1 MNLQEIMNQISTLGA
16 QIKAANMK
24 LAQDAGN
31 PTVAMDEIQKQ
42 QNAIADMN
50 GRMAALQASY
60 DALKN
65 SQQAGL
71 QPVAPVPAEP
81 KSRREIRKS
90 NEYARAFCYA
100 LRNGLNP
107 KNGYGNEKVKILY
120 DAMSEGGGSPAG
132 TDGGFLVPE
141 DVDNAINELRRE
153 LNPLA
158 PLFSEETVT
167 APTGWRVI
175 DTAPTSGFTA
185 VDELGTVPS
194 DDQPAFAKVSYSLAK
209 YGLILPISNELM
221 KDEDANLMAYISRW
235 GAKKLVL
242 TENGIL
248 ITLLKT
254 LAASALVTGTETPEA
269 SIKRILN
276 KSLDPAISA
285 SAVIITNQDGF
296 DALDQLT
303 DDMGRGL
310 LQPDPTNATLL
321 RIFGRRIVKVAN
333 AQLPNTSNKPE
344 FFIGDFKEFATIFR
358 KEGFELATTDVGGNA
373 WAKDMTEVRMITR
386 LAASKFDA
394 NAVVRRQLTLG

>member
-1 MNLQEIMNQISTLGA
+1 MNLQDIMNQITTLGG
-16 QIKAANMK
+16 QIKAANQK
-24 LAQDAGN
+24 LAQDASN

-50 GRMAALQASY
+50 SRLAALQASY

-71 QPVAPVPAEP
+71 QPVPSVPAEP
-81 KSRREIRKS
+81 KSRREMRKS

-120 DAMSEGGGSPAG
+120 DALSEGGGSPAG

-185 VDELGTVPS
+185 VDEMGTVPS

-242 TENGIL
+242 TENSIL

-254 LAASALVTGTETPEA
+254 LAASALVTGTETA
-269 SIKRILN
+269 VSAIKKILN
-276 KSLDPAISA
+276 KTLDPAISA
-285 SAVIITNQDGF
+285 SAVIITNQTGF
-296 DALDQLT
+296 DALDQLE

-321 RIFGRRIVKVAN
+321 RVFGRRIVKVAD

-358 KEGFELATTDVGGNA
+358 KEGFEIATTDVGGNA

-394 NAVVRRQLTLG
+394 SAVVRRQLTLA

>member
-1 MNLQEIMNQISTLGA
+1 MNLMDIMNQITTLGG
-16 QIKAANMK
+16 QIKAANQK
-24 LAQDAGN
+24 LAMDAGN
-31 PTVAMDEIQKQ
+31 PTVSMDEINRQ
-42 QNAIADMN
+42 QGAIADMTA
-50 GRMAALQASY
+50 RMSALQASY

-65 SQQAGL
+65 GQQAGL
-71 QPVAPVPAEP
+71 QPAATPAQP

-90 NEYARAFCYA
+90 NEYVQAFCYA

-107 KNGYGNEKVKILY
+107 RNSFGNEKTRILY
-120 DAMSEGGGSPAG
+120 DALSEGGGDPVG

-141 DVDNAINELRRE
+141 DIDNSIRELRRE

-185 VDELGTVPS
+185 VDEMGTVPS

-209 YGLILPISNELM
+209 YGLILPISNELI

-235 GAKKLVL
+235 YAKKLVL
-242 TENGIL
+242 TENTIL
-248 ITLLKT
+248 LTLLKT
-254 LAASALVTGTETPEA
+254 LTPSAMTSGTITPEGA
-269 SIKRILN
+269 IKTILN
-276 KSLDPAISA
+276 KTLDPAISA
-285 SAVIITNQDGF
+285 SAVILTNQSGF

-310 LQPDPTNATLL
+310 LQPDPTNATQL
-321 RIFGRRIVKVAN
+321 RIFGRRIVPVSD

-344 FFIGDFKEFATIFR
+344 FFIGDFREFATLFR
-358 KEGFELATTDVGGNA
+358 KEGFEMATTGVGGNA
-373 WAKDMTEVRMITR
+373 WAKDMTEVRGIVR
-386 LAASKFDA
+386 LAASKFDV
-394 NAVVRRQLTLG
+394 NAVVRRQLTLS

>member
-394 NAVVRRQLTLG
+394 NAAVRRQLTLG